1 MSILGVIW
9 LGIFAH
15 TLVEAD
21 AKTAVDVSLD
31 VNMHSK
37 RAEAAKDPSENLSEE
52 DLSKDTIETPDNS
65 SQICNYD
72 LPRIGRCKVC
82 TLGPE
87 TGPCYGA
94 FPMFYYDF
102 LSGLCKEFIYG
113 GCLGNGNRFKTRE
126 ECQAKC
132 DGSTPAGAFPP
143 FCELEPEQGSCEA
156 DFPRYYF
163 DYHGSRTCKMFTYGG
178 CGANLNNFRT
188 LEECSTTCRINE
200 LKVIDPPRKT
210 TSNPDLPAP
219 SSVEGPPIVEPPVK
233 PNRAPELCHLNAE
246 QGPCKG
252 RFPRYFYDRRRG
264 IEDCKEFIW
273 GGCGGNDNK
282 FLTKEQC
289 LEVCN
294 PDLVG
299 PLVVDPPEIWN
310 NGK

>member
-1 MSILGVIW
+1 MSILRVIW

-94 FPMFYYDF
+94 FPMYYYDF
-102 LSGLCKEFIYG
+102 GFGVCREFTYG
-113 GCLGNGNRFKTRE
+113 GCGGNGNRFETRE
-126 ECQAKC
+126 ECLAKC
-132 DGSTPAGAFPP
+132 DGSRPGGGFPL
-143 FCELEPEQGSCEA
+143 FCQFEPEQGSCEA
-156 DFPRYYF
+156 NFPRYYF

-178 CGANLNNFRT
+178 CGANRNNFRT

-200 LKVIDPPRKT
+200 LKAKDPPR
-210 TSNPDLPAP
+210 
-219 SSVEGPPIVEPPVK
+219 K
-233 PNRAPELCHLNAE
+233 PNRAPDFCYLDADP
-246 QGPCKG
+246 GPCRG
-252 RFPRYFYDRRRG
+252 GVSMYFFDKRSG
-264 IEDCKEFIW
+264 DCKEFAW
-273 GGCGGNDNK
+273 GGCKDTGNDNK
-282 FLTKEQC
+282 FWTKEKC

-294 PDLVG
+294 P
-299 PLVVDPPEIWN
+299 E
-310 NGK
+310 GKWDSWSGANISGF